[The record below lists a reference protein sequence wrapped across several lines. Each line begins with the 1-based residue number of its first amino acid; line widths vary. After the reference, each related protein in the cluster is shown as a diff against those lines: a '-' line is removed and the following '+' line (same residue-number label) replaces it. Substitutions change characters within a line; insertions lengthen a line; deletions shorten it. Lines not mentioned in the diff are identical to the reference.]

1 MVIGLTSSNLGAGW
15 PQLGDCAE
23 KSTES
28 LQINAA
34 VRRLFPAQE
43 LSRRAPNARSEMATL
58 GRPQMWCKH
67 CQQDVPG
74 IADGEGGVDC
84 ARCGALVRL
93 PAMDMAEQL
102 HVEFNDRSHAEYA
115 GDAPATDTWQLDQ
128 QLAEAE
134 RLLKAFVPLSASTQN
149 WHLAQTPQAANH
161 LRFDSVPPRDTSA
174 LANKTQSGSGFLA
187 WLFLLAGTMALVCGG
202 VLVGWSLY
210 ASRAA
215 LWNLGLPILLGGQ
228 AALLLGVV
236 LQVTR
241 IWQNHR
247 AATARL
253 AQVDR
258 QLDDLQQTTTLLGN
272 SYGAGSSTF
281 FAHLA
286 EGASPHLLLA
296 DLKGQIDLLA
306 MKVARK

>member
-1 MVIGLTSSNLGAGW
+1 
-15 PQLGDCAE
+15 
-23 KSTES
+23 
-28 LQINAA
+28 
-34 VRRLFPAQE
+34 
-43 LSRRAPNARSEMATL
+43 
-58 GRPQMWCKH
+58 MWCKH

-74 IADGEGGVDC
+74 IADGEGGMDC
-84 ARCGALVRL
+84 ARCGSIVRL
-93 PAMDMAEQL
+93 PA
-102 HVEFNDRSHAEYA
+102 A
-115 GDAPATDTWQLDQ
+115 GGEDVSLADSNSGLSNRVTTDAPVSDTWQLDQ

-134 RLLKAFVPLSASTQN
+134 RLLKAFVPLSSPSQN
-149 WHLAQTPQAANH
+149 WPVAGMPEQAGGVRRWDAPPAQVAAGSSNESQAGGG
-161 LRFDSVPPRDTSA
+161 L
-174 LANKTQSGSGFLA
+174 LA

-215 LWNLGLPILLGGQ
+215 LWNLGLPILVGGQ

-236 LQVTR
+236 LQVIR
-241 IWQNHR
+241 MWKNHS
-247 AATARL
+247 AATQRL

-258 QLDDLQQTTTLLGN
+258 QLGDLQQTTTLLGN

-286 EGASPHLLLA
+286 EGASPHMLLA
-296 DLKGQIDLLA
+296 DLKGQMDLLA